1 LLPLANFD
9 FSEKCFKETVKM
21 TQEKLLS
28 SLKNRF
34 ELNTNRHPKLTWD
47 AVEQRIVNQGK
58 LIASLMYMESTGGE
72 PDIVVFDSSDTNLY
86 FVDCAVQSPKGRRS
100 LCYDQTARLG
110 RKKFPPLSSAVEEAN
125 QNGLTLLNEEQY
137 RLLQT
142 FGFLDTLSSSWLL
155 TPESIRRLGGA
166 IFGDSRYERVFVF
179 HNGADSYYADRGFRA
194 MLKI

>member
-1 LLPLANFD
+1 
-9 FSEKCFKETVKM
+9 M

-100 LCYDQTARLG
+100 LCYDQTARLE

-142 FGFLDTLSSSWLL
+142 FGFLDTVSSSWLL

-166 IFGDSRYERVFVF
+166 IFGDSRYDRVFVF